1 MVEETETEK
10 LTAEALA
17 LREMIEKEFA
27 EAIQTGET
35 IDSVVGKIIRRPA
48 GRSTSFLNISKEI
61 DSYVAAK
68 GVDIFIDEDGNERLE
83 FY

>member
-1 MVEETETEK
+1 MVEEDK
-10 LTAEALA
+10 LIAEAEA

-27 EAIQTGET
+27 ESIEKGET
-35 IDSVVGKIIRRPA
+35 VESVVATIIRRPA
-48 GRSTSFLNISKEI
+48 GRSTSFLNISKEP

-68 GVDIFIDEDGNERLE
+68 GVDIVIDEDGNQKLD

>member
-1 MVEETETEK
+1 MVEETDK
-10 LTAEALA
+10 LKEEALA
-17 LREMIEKEFA
+17 LRKMIEKEFA

-35 IDSVVGKIIRRPA
+35 VESVVAKVIRRPA
-48 GRSTSFLNISKEI
+48 GRSTSFLNISKEP

-68 GVDIFIDEDGNERLE
+68 GVDIVIDEDGNQKLD

>member
-1 MVEETETEK
+1 MVEETEK
-10 LTAEALA
+10 LKAEAKA

-27 EAIQTGET
+27 ESIVTGET
-35 IDSVVGKIIRRPA
+35 VESVAASIIRRPA
-48 GRSTSFLNISKEI
+48 GRSTSFLNISREP

-68 GVDIFIDEDGNERLE
+68 GVDIVIDEDGNQKLD